1 MEDLEPRTDAIHSFQ
16 RRRDASDASDASD
29 VRGSRAFR
37 LIGREAMLTSR
48 GKGQQPWLL
57 GDLGARGACG
67 AQVYEILQNMNY
79 VE

>member
-37 LIGREAMLTSR
+37 LIGREAMLTS
-48 GKGQQPWLL
+48 
-57 GDLGARGACG
+57 
-67 AQVYEILQNMNY
+67 QVVKDNSPG
-79 VE
+79 